1 MTLLSRILGFL
12 RDIII
17 ARMFGAGVDADA
29 FFVAFRIPNF
39 MRRLFAEGSFA
50 QAFIPVLSEYHEQQ
64 PRAEV
69 KDLVDSVTGVLGA
82 ILVVITTIGVL
93 SAPWLVYAFAPG
105 FTKDPQRYA
114 LTVDLLRITFPYLL
128 FISLTALAGS
138 ILNAFGRFA
147 VPAFTPVLLNLALI
161 GCALLL
167 APLLPQPVMALAV
180 GVFVAGVAQLAFQ
193 LPFLH
198 RIGLL
203 PKPRLRQRNP
213 GVKRILTLMIP
224 TLIGSSVAQVNLL
237 FDTLIASFLTAGS
250 VSWLYYSDR
259 LMEFPLA
266 MIGIAV
272 GTVILPRLSRQ
283 QARADHQD
291 FSHTLDW
298 GLRLIVV
305 IGLPAAIGLGLLA
318 LPVLSTLFQYGEF
331 TADDAT
337 LSARSLLA
345 YALGLP
351 AFLLIK
357 ILVPGFYSRQDTK
370 TPVRIA
376 IIAMISNMALNVIL
390 VFPLAHAGLALAT
403 SLSAFLNAGL
413 LYRRLR
419 KDKVYHPRSG
429 WRGFWLRIIVA
440 NLLMAA
446 VLVLL
451 TPATS
456 EWAAWGVLDRSL
468 QLTLIIVAA
477 LLSYA
482 AALFTLGIRPRQFLL
497 R

>member
-1 MTLLSRILGFL
+1 MTLLSRVLGFV

-17 ARMFGAGVDADA
+17 ARMFGAGMDADA

-39 MRRLFAEGSFA
+39 MRRLFAEGSFS
-50 QAFIPVLSEYHEQQ
+50 QAFIPVLTEYHEKKDQ
-64 PRAEV
+64 AEV

-82 ILVVITTIGVL
+82 ILMVITLIGVL
-93 SAPWLVYAFAPG
+93 TAPWLVYGFAPG

-114 LTVDLLRITFPYLL
+114 LTVDLLRITFPYLM

-147 VPAFTPVLLNLALI
+147 VPAFTPVLLNLSLI
-161 GCALLL
+161 GCALFL
-167 APLLPQPVMALAV
+167 APLLDQPVMALAI

-193 LPFLH
+193 LPFLR

-203 PKPRLRQRNP
+203 PKPRLRKRNP

-266 MIGIAV
+266 MIGIAI

-298 GLRLIVV
+298 GLRLIVI

-331 TADDAT
+331 SPDDA
-337 LSARSLLA
+337 SMAARSLLA
-345 YALGLP
+345 YAIGLP

-376 IIAMISNMALNVIL
+376 IIAMVSNMVLNVIL

-403 SLSAFLNAGL
+403 SISAFLNAGL

-419 KDKVYHPRSG
+419 KDQVYQPRSG
-429 WRGFWLRIIVA
+429 WRGFWLRVIAANIVMMA
-440 NLLMAA
+440 VLLLM
-446 VLVLL
+446 
-451 TPATS
+451 TPAAS
-456 EWAAWGVLDRSL
+456 EWATWGVLARGQ
-468 QLTLIIVAA
+468 QLALIIVAA

-482 AALFTLGIRPRQFLL
+482 LALLALGIRPRQFLL